1 MPRKTAGTPLPES
14 FFHSR
19 TALELA
25 PALLGV
31 SINIPS
37 DGIICRITETEAYM
51 GKGDAACHASDGR
64 RTARTEVMFHRGGIF
79 YVYLIYGMYHCAN
92 IVSGDEGS
100 GEAVLLRSVEIL
112 EGYDAASL
120 RRYGKSYGQLSAYQ
134 KKNMC
139 NGPGKL
145 CLALGIGKSLN
156 GSSCSSAGL
165 YLSAGNAIPPSDIK
179 TAPRIGVEYAGDAAL
194 FPWRFYI

>member
-1 MPRKTAGTPLPES
+1 MPRKTAAAPLPES

-31 SINIPS
+31 HINIPGE
-37 DGIICRITETEAYM
+37 GIVCRITETEAYM
-51 GKGDAACHASDGR
+51 GSGDAACHANDGR
-64 RTARTEVMFHRGGIF
+64 RTPRTEVMFSRGGVF

-92 IVSGDEGS
+92 IVSGAEGS

-112 EGYDAASL
+112 EGHDSASL
-120 RRYGKSYGQLSAYQ
+120 RRYGKPYGQLSACQ
-134 KKNMC
+134 KKNLC

-145 CLALGIGKSLN
+145 CLALGIDKSLN
-156 GSSCSSAGL
+156 GAPCQSSGF
-165 YLSAGNAIPPSDIK
+165 YLSAGDTVPASEVK
-179 TAPRIGVEYAGDAAL
+179 TAVRIGVEYAGDAAL

>member
-31 SINIPS
+31 HINIPAE
-37 DGIICRITETEAYM
+37 GIVCRITETEAYM
-51 GKGDAACHASDGR
+51 GAGDAACHASDGR
-64 RTARTEVMFHRGGIF
+64 RTARTEVMFRRGGIF

-92 IVSGDEGS
+92 IVSGKEGS

-112 EGYDAASL
+112 EGHDSASL
-120 RRYGKSYGQLSAYQ
+120 RRYGKPYGQLSAYQ
-134 KKNMC
+134 KKNLC

-145 CLALGIGKSLN
+145 CLALGIDKSFN
-156 GSSCSSAGL
+156 GSPCSSSGL
-165 YLSAGNAIPPSDIK
+165 YLSAGDVISASEVK
-179 TAPRIGVEYAGDAAL
+179 TSARIGVEYAGDAAL